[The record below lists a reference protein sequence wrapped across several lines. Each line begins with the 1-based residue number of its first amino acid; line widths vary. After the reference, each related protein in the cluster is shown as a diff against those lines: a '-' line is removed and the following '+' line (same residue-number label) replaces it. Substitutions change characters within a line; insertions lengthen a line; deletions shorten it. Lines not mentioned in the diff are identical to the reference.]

1 MRFQMINRLYS
12 LFKKKPLPHGSNHEV
27 MNVFRMKYANFK
39 ALLES
44 NSELLKIITD
54 IEEKLRGQ
62 DVFGMAYIRSQ
73 SARIIFHAARMV
85 KSFERLSG
93 RAYPLLMEL
102 IDHIHHTIKQEHE
115 RRSEPAVLEYVLPY
129 SRITKEM
136 VDFVGGK
143 NANLGE
149 VANRVDIP
157 VPEGFAITTRAFE
170 MFLQAND
177 LMDEIRKQMMGVT
190 TAQPETVVLTSETI
204 QKLFLEAKVPA
215 DVEEAISEA
224 YEQLSAKSLS
234 GRENLK
240 IAMRSSAIGEDSEL
254 SFAGQYVSVL
264 NVPPQRIFMEYKK
277 ILASLFTPRAISYRL
292 HMGIPFEDVVMSVA
306 CLEMIP
312 AKVSGVIY
320 SRHPFNV
327 LENTVIINAVWGL
340 GPYVVDGTITPDS
353 YSVSKDSQPVLL
365 TSKISEKRLR
375 LTIRPDGYLMEEQV
389 EPELHNRPC
398 LSEDQLKTLAVYAV
412 KLENHFQCPQDI
424 EWAIDPGGNL
434 FILQARP
441 LRFEGKS
448 SPRGEGGRTQRL
460 PGYTLLLEGGD
471 IACPGV
477 GFGRAHLVRS
487 EDDLLSFPEGG
498 VLLAAHPSPQYVMI
512 MPKARAILTNSG
524 SVLGHMASLA
534 REFKV
539 PTILNT
545 QTVTSAV
552 EQNTEITVDAYSG
565 RVYLGRVPELLEIK
579 VPRGVFMK
587 DTPVYNILRKTAD
600 LIVPLNLV
608 DPKSAQ
614 FTPQNCRTIHDIMRL
629 IHELSYIELFQISD
643 LVTGRGKISVKLDV
657 PLPIDLYII
666 DLDGGLSNDSKS
678 LSKITADAITSVP
691 FKALLKGMLR
701 EDLRSLEP
709 RPIEIKGFFSVMSEQ
724 ILSPPNIAAERF
736 GDRSYAIIS
745 DKYLNFSSRVGYHY
759 SILDCYCGKT
769 STKNYINFQFKGGA
783 ADDVRKNRRARLIEK
798 VLMEM
803 AFLVEVQGDRVTARF
818 AKQEPEVMEEKLD
831 YLGRL
836 LLFTR
841 QMDMLMRSEESIT
854 YLADCF
860 LKGKYNF
867 ERFQPQDNS
876 V

>member
-1 MRFQMINRLYS
+1 MIDRLYS
-12 LFKKKPLPHGSNHEV
+12 LFKKKPKQHRSDHQV

-39 ALLES
+39 TLLES

-85 KSFERLSG
+85 KSFENLSG
-93 RAYPLLMEL
+93 REYPLLMKL
-102 IDHIHHTIKQEHE
+102 IDNIQHTIKQELE
-115 RRSEPAVLEYVLPY
+115 RKSEPVVLEYVLPY
-129 SRITKEM
+129 GRITKEM

-149 VANRVDIP
+149 VANRADIP
-157 VPEGFAITTRAFE
+157 VPAGFAITTRAFE
-170 MFLQAND
+170 TFLQAND
-177 LMDEIRKQMMGVT
+177 LTDEIRKQMMEIAA
-190 TAQPETVVLTSETI
+190 AQPETVVRISETI
-204 QKLFLEAKVPA
+204 QRLFLEAKVPA
-215 DVEEAISEA
+215 DIEKAISEA
-224 YEQLSAKSLS
+224 YAELCAKSVS

-240 IAMRSSAIGEDSEL
+240 IAMRSSAIGEDSEF
-254 SFAGQYVSVL
+254 SFAGQYVSAL
-264 NVPPQRIFMEYKK
+264 NVPPQRIIIEYKK

-292 HMGIPFEDVVMSVA
+292 HMGIPFEDIVMSVA

-312 AKVSGVIY
+312 AKVSGVMY

-340 GPYVVDGTITPDS
+340 GPYVVDGTVTPDS

-365 TSKISEKRLR
+365 TAKISEKRLR
-375 LTIRPDGYLMEEQV
+375 LTTRPDGYLMEEQV
-389 EPELHNRPC
+389 EPELRNRPC

-412 KLENHFQCPQDI
+412 QMENHFQCPQDI

-441 LRFEGKS
+441 LRLEGKS
-448 SPRGEGGRTQRL
+448 SRNGEVHTQRL

-477 GFGRAHLVRS
+477 GFGRAHHVRS
-487 EDDLLSFPEGG
+487 EDDLMSFPEGG
-498 VLLAAHPSPQYVMI
+498 VLVAAHPSPQYVII

-552 EQNTEITVDAYSG
+552 EQSAEITVDAYSG
-565 RVYLGRVPELLEIK
+565 RVYLGKVPELIEIK

-587 DTPVYNILRKTAD
+587 DTPVYKTLRKTAD

-608 DPKSAQ
+608 DPKSSDFA
-614 FTPQNCRTIHDIMRL
+614 PQNCRTIHDIMRL
-629 IHELSYIELFQISD
+629 VHELSYTELFQISD
-643 LVTGRGKISVKLDV
+643 LVTGRGKISVKLDA
-657 PLPIDLYII
+657 PIPIDLYII
-666 DLDGGLSNDSKS
+666 DLDGGLSDDSKS
-678 LSKITADAITSVP
+678 LSKITADSITSVP

-724 ILSPPNIAAERF
+724 MLSPPNMAAERF
-736 GDRSYAIIS
+736 GDKSYAIIS

-798 VLMEM
+798 VLGEM

-818 AKQEPEVMEEKLD
+818 AKREPEVMEEKLD

-854 YLADCF
+854 HLADCF

-867 ERFQPQDNS
+867 ELKNNKIDSIPKR
-876 V
+876 

>member
-1 MRFQMINRLYS
+1 MINRLYG
-12 LFKKKPLPHGSNHEV
+12 LFKKKPKLRRSDHQV
-27 MNVFRMKYANFK
+27 MNVFRLKYANFK
-39 ALLES
+39 TLLES

-85 KSFERLSG
+85 KSFENLSG
-93 RAYPLLMEL
+93 RAFPLLVEL
-102 IDHIHHTIKQEHE
+102 IDNIHHTIKQELE
-115 RRSEPAVLEYVLPY
+115 RRCEPTVPEYVLPY

-149 VANRVDIP
+149 IANRVDIP
-157 VPEGFAITTRAFE
+157 VPAGFAITTRAFE
-170 MFLQAND
+170 IFLKAND
-177 LMDEIRKQMMGVT
+177 LTDEIQKQMMEI
-190 TAQPETVVLTSETI
+190 TAAHPETVVSTSETI
-204 QKLFLEAKVPA
+204 QRLFLEAKVPA
-215 DVEEAISEA
+215 DIEEAISGA
-224 YEQLSAKSLS
+224 YAELCDKSAS

-254 SFAGQYVSVL
+254 SFAGQYVSAL
-264 NVPPQRIFMEYKK
+264 NVPPQRIIMEYKK

-312 AKVSGVIY
+312 AKISGVMY

-327 LENTVIINAVWGL
+327 LENTVIINALWGL
-340 GPYVVDGTITPDS
+340 GPYVVDGTVTPDS

-398 LSEDQLKTLAVYAV
+398 LREDQLKTLAIYAV
-412 KLENHFQCPQDI
+412 QMENHFQCPQDI
-424 EWAIDPGGNL
+424 EWAIDPDDNL
-434 FILQARP
+434 FILQTRP
-441 LRFEGKS
+441 LRLEGKS
-448 SPRGEGGRTQRL
+448 SPNGEGSTKRL
-460 PGYTLLLEGGD
+460 AGYTLLLEGGD

-477 GFGRAHLVRS
+477 GFGQAYHIRS
-487 EDDLLSFPEGG
+487 EDDLISFPEGG
-498 VLLAAHPSPQYVMI
+498 VLVAAHPSPQYVMI
-512 MPKARAILTNSG
+512 MPKASAILTNSG

-545 QTVTSAV
+545 QTATSVV
-552 EQNTEITVDAYSG
+552 EQHIEITVDAYSG
-565 RVYLGRVPELLEIK
+565 RVYLGKVPELIEIK

-587 DTPVYNILRKTAD
+587 DTPVYNTLRKTAD

-608 DPKSAQ
+608 DPKSSH
-614 FTPQNCRTIHDIMRL
+614 FIPQNCRTIHDIMRL
-629 IHELSYIELFQISD
+629 IHELSYTELFQISD
-643 LVTGRGKISVKLDV
+643 LVTGPGKISVKLDAH
-657 PLPIDLYII
+657 LPIDLYII
-666 DLDGGLSNDSKS
+666 DLDGGLRNDLKS
-678 LSKITADAITSVP
+678 LSKITVDAITSVP

-709 RPIEIKGFFSVMSEQ
+709 RPIEIKGFFSVVSEQ
-724 ILSPPNIAAERF
+724 MFSPPNIASERF

-769 STKNYINFQFKGGA
+769 ITKNYINFQFKGGA
-783 ADDVRKNRRARLIEK
+783 ADDVRKNRRARLIER
-798 VLMEM
+798 VLREM

-818 AKQEPEVMEEKLD
+818 EKREPEVMEEKLD

-854 YLADCF
+854 YLAECF

-867 ERFQPQDNS
+867 EPFQSRENS

>member
-1 MRFQMINRLYS
+1 MLNRLYE
-12 LFKKKPLPHGSNHEV
+12 LFKKKPKLHRSDHQV
-27 MNVFRMKYANFK
+27 MNAFRMKYANFK

-54 IEEKLRGQ
+54 IEEKLHGQ

-73 SARIIFHAARMV
+73 SARVIFHAARMV
-85 KSFERLSG
+85 KSFENLSC
-93 RAYPLLMEL
+93 RDYPLLMEL
-102 IDHIHHTIKQEHE
+102 IDNIHHTIKQELE
-115 RRSEPAVLEYVLPY
+115 RRSKPKLLEYVLPY
-129 SRITKEM
+129 SQITKEM

-143 NANLGE
+143 SANLGE
-149 VANRVDIP
+149 IANRADVP
-157 VPEGFAITTRAFE
+157 VPAGFAITTRAFE
-170 MFLQAND
+170 MFLKAND
-177 LMDEIRKQMMGVT
+177 LTDEIRKQMMEIS
-190 TAQPETVVLTSETI
+190 APQPETVVNTSETI
-204 QKLFLEAKVPA
+204 QRLFLEAKIPA
-215 DVEEAISEA
+215 DVEAAISHA
-224 YEQLSAKSLS
+224 YSELCTKSVS
-234 GRENLK
+234 GRDNLR

-254 SFAGQYVSVL
+254 SFAGQYVSAL
-264 NVPPQRIFMEYKK
+264 NVPAQRMIMEYKK

-312 AKVSGVIY
+312 AKVSGIIY

-327 LENTVIINAVWGL
+327 LENTVIINALWGL

-353 YSVSKDSQPVLL
+353 YSLSKDSQPVLL

-375 LTIRPDGYLMEEQV
+375 LTTRQDGYLMEEYV
-389 EPELHNRPC
+389 EPELQNRPC
-398 LSEDQLKTLAVYAV
+398 LREDQLKTLAAYAV
-412 KLENHFQCPQDI
+412 RMENHFQCPQDI
-424 EWAIDPGGNL
+424 EWAIDPDDNL

-441 LRFEGKS
+441 LRLEGKS
-448 SPRGEGGRTQRL
+448 SPNGESPTQRI
-460 PGYTLLLEGGD
+460 PGYALLIEGGD
-471 IACPGV
+471 IACPGI
-477 GFGRAHLVRS
+477 GFGQAHHIRS
-487 EDDLLSFPEGG
+487 EDDLISFPEGG
-498 VLLAAHPSPQYVMI
+498 VLVAAHPSPQYVMI
-512 MPKARAILTNSG
+512 MHKARAILTNSG

-545 QTVTSAV
+545 QRVTSVV
-552 EQNTEITVDAYSG
+552 EQNAEITVDAYSG
-565 RVYLGRVPELLEIK
+565 RVYLGNVPELINLK
-579 VPRGVFMK
+579 VPRGIFMK
-587 DTPVYNILRKTAD
+587 DTPVYNTLRKTAD
-600 LIVPLNLV
+600 LIVPLNLA
-608 DPKSAQ
+608 DPKSSSFA
-614 FTPQNCRTIHDIMRL
+614 PQNCQTIHDIMRL
-629 IHELSYIELFQISD
+629 IHELSYTELFQISD
-643 LVTGRGKISVKLDV
+643 LVSGRGKISVKLDA

-678 LSKITADAITSVP
+678 SSKITPEAVISIP

-769 STKNYINFQFKGGA
+769 ITKNYINFQFKGGA
-783 ADDVRKNRRARLIEK
+783 ADDVRKNRRARLIER
-798 VLMEM
+798 VLRNM

-818 AKQEPEVMEEKLD
+818 SKRESEMMEEKLD

-841 QMDMLMRSEESIT
+841 QMDMLMHSEESIT
-854 YLADCF
+854 HLADCF

-867 ERFQPQDNS
+867 ELFQP
-876 V
+876 

>member
-1 MRFQMINRLYS
+1 MINRLYS

-149 VANRVDIP
+149 VANRADIP
-157 VPEGFAITTRAFE
+157 VPAGFAITTRAFE

-224 YEQLSAKSLS
+224 YAQLSAKSLS

-389 EPELHNRPC
+389 EPELQNRPC
-398 LSEDQLKTLAVYAV
+398 LSEDQLKTLAIYAV
-412 KLENHFQCPQDI
+412 QLENHFQCPQDI

-477 GFGRAHLVRS
+477 GFGRAHHVRS

-498 VLLAAHPSPQYVMI
+498 VLLAPHPSPKYVMI

-524 SVLGHMASLA
+524 SVLGHMASLS

-545 QTVTSAV
+545 QTVTSAI

-724 ILSPPNIAAERF
+724 IFSPPNIAAERF

-860 LKGKYNF
+860 LKGEYSF
-867 ERFQPQDNS
+867 ERFQTQDNS

>member
-1 MRFQMINRLYS
+1 
-12 LFKKKPLPHGSNHEV
+12 
-27 MNVFRMKYANFK
+27 
-39 ALLES
+39 
-44 NSELLKIITD
+44 
-54 IEEKLRGQ
+54 
-62 DVFGMAYIRSQ
+62 MAYIRSQ

-224 YEQLSAKSLS
+224 YAQLSAKSLS

-375 LTIRPDGYLMEEQV
+375 LTIRPDG
-389 EPELHNRPC
+389 RRRSRGC
-398 LSEDQLKTLAVYAV
+398 
-412 KLENHFQCPQDI
+412 
-424 EWAIDPGGNL
+424 
-434 FILQARP
+434 RP
-441 LRFEGKS
+441 LRRRFCRCS
-448 SPRGEGGRTQRL
+448 S
-460 PGYTLLLEGGD
+460 
-471 IACPGV
+471 
-477 GFGRAHLVRS
+477 
-487 EDDLLSFPEGG
+487 
-498 VLLAAHPSPQYVMI
+498 
-512 MPKARAILTNSG
+512 
-524 SVLGHMASLA
+524 
-534 REFKV
+534 
-539 PTILNT
+539 
-545 QTVTSAV
+545 
-552 EQNTEITVDAYSG
+552 
-565 RVYLGRVPELLEIK
+565 
-579 VPRGVFMK
+579 
-587 DTPVYNILRKTAD
+587 
-600 LIVPLNLV
+600 
-608 DPKSAQ
+608 
-614 FTPQNCRTIHDIMRL
+614 
-629 IHELSYIELFQISD
+629 
-643 LVTGRGKISVKLDV
+643 
-657 PLPIDLYII
+657 
-666 DLDGGLSNDSKS
+666 
-678 LSKITADAITSVP
+678 
-691 FKALLKGMLR
+691 
-701 EDLRSLEP
+701 
-709 RPIEIKGFFSVMSEQ
+709 
-724 ILSPPNIAAERF
+724 
-736 GDRSYAIIS
+736 DRCS
-745 DKYLNFSSRVGYHY
+745 
-759 SILDCYCGKT
+759 
-769 STKNYINFQFKGGA
+769 
-783 ADDVRKNRRARLIEK
+783 
-798 VLMEM
+798 
-803 AFLVEVQGDRVTARF
+803 
-818 AKQEPEVMEEKLD
+818 
-831 YLGRL
+831 
-836 LLFTR
+836 
-841 QMDMLMRSEESIT
+841 
-854 YLADCF
+854 
-860 LKGKYNF
+860 
-867 ERFQPQDNS
+867 
-876 V
+876 